1 MKFQSLSVESRLDQ
15 TNSLNRTI
23 LVQSKATNPFVH
35 DPNRWIIHGT
45 RANEI
50 YAIPKIETTKFLVMR
65 IDYGLHPDLL
75 SAKSRKNATRSL
87 FVAKEFSPRWK
98 VKACGLRLRKVFP
111 SFFALFRLSR
121 SNVFSMISL
130 SLSLSWETCGEKLIE
145 WKRGKRTKI
154 ASLKGCWS
162 LIGFFFFFSF
172 SFARERIVGLRE
184 FMIIG

>member
-1 MKFQSLSVESRLDQ
+1 MESRLDQ

-87 FVAKEFSPRWK
+87 FVAEEFSPRWK

-130 SLSLSWETCGEKLIE
+130 SLSLSLLGDMWRKINRMETREANEDSEFKRLLIVD
-145 WKRGKRTKI
+145 WV
-154 ASLKGCWS
+154 
-162 LIGFFFFFSF
+162 FFFSF
-172 SFARERIVGLRE
+172 LFRLLERG
-184 FMIIG
+184 